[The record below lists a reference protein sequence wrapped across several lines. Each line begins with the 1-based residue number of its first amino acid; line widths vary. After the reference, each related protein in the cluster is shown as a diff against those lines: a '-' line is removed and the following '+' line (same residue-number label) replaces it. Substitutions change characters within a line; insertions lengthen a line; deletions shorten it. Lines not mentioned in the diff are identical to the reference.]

1 MWRALIDDILQ
12 LDYCQV
18 TTTFDP
24 RLVPQSHPRLISI
37 PAASPTA
44 EADLFLKLAAETDDT
59 LLIAPE
65 LDGLLEER
73 IQQLTG
79 LNKGHLLSTPKA
91 TCSAS
96 DKWKFHQLATQA
108 GLPVPK
114 TMPVARSM
122 ELQSLSFPLV
132 IKPRRGAGATDTQI
146 ILSTAQLE
154 SWLAQTER
162 PEEFLAQEFIAGHPA
177 SISCIVSPSTK
188 AISWLP
194 AGLQLFDGLSYLG
207 GKVGGPI
214 ARSDEIET
222 VAKAAVS
229 LIPGLI
235 GYIGVDVIIP
245 HDNQA
250 PVMLLEINSR
260 LTTSYLGY
268 RELVEESLAERM
280 LGKSDAITWTRRSEQ
295 ISFSVPAAN
304 PQDSL

>member
-1 MWRALIDDILQ
+1 MMWRALIDDILQ
-12 LDYCQV
+12 LNHCRV

-24 RLVPQSHPRLISI
+24 RLAPPSHPRLIAL
-37 PAASPTA
+37 PAKSPDA
-44 EADLFLKLAAETDDT
+44 EADLFLKLAAETDGT

-79 LNKGHLLSTPKA
+79 LNKGQLLSTPEA
-91 TCSAS
+91 TCIAS

-108 GLPVPK
+108 GLPVPE
-114 TMPVARSM
+114 TAPVPCSSN
-122 ELQSLSFPLV
+122 SLSLPFPLV

-146 ILSTAQLE
+146 IPSSAQLE
-154 SWLAQTER
+154 TWLAKAER
-162 PEEFLAQEFIAGHPA
+162 PEEFLAQQFIPGQLA
-177 SISCIVSPSTK
+177 SISCIVCPSTK

-207 GKVGGPI
+207 GEVGGEI

-222 VAKAAVS
+222 VAKAALS

-245 HDNQA
+245 HDNST
-250 PVMLLEINSR
+250 PVMLLEVNSR

-268 RELVEESLAERM
+268 RELVQESLAERM
-280 LGKSDAITWTRRSEQ
+280 LGKSEATTWTRRSEQ

-304 PQDSL
+304 P